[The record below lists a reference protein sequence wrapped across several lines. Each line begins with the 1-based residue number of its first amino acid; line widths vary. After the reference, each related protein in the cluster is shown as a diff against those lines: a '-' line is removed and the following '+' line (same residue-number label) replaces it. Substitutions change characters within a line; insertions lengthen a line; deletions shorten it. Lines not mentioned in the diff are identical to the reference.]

1 MQNLGASP
9 GTWALSKTGKKSA
22 GDSEGFTPYC
32 EKLSSGDVIGCEA
45 DMSEGVIRF
54 WKNGINLG
62 AAFTDLSGRGLTLV
76 PAICIGSNNGS
87 KNATVTLV
95 EFEGQG
101 VGPQ

>member
-32 EKLSSGDVIGCEA
+32 EKLSSGDTIGCEA
-45 DMSEGVIRF
+45 DMTEGVIRF
-54 WKNGINLG
+54 WKNGQHLG
-62 AAFTDLSGRGLTLV
+62 AAFTGLNNRGLTLV

-87 KNATVTLV
+87 KMASVKIM
-95 EFEGQG
+95 EFETPSSQA
-101 VGPQ
+101 